1 MAKADAKSTTFAPR
15 PHGTDRRPPFLD
27 WVMGMYADGFIFERR
42 AHNGEPNDFDIRK
55 AGTGSDDTAELIA
68 LIPTLPA

>member
-1 MAKADAKSTTFAPR
+1 
-15 PHGTDRRPPFLD
+15 
-27 WVMGMYADGFIFERR
+27 MGMHADGFIFERR
-42 AHNGEPNDFDIRK
+42 ARSGSLNDFSPRR